1 MDWPNLGRIER
12 YIGNSISREIFPG
25 FSPKKEEPAVLKK
38 VKAKK
43 PKVSKSDKAK
53 ADKAKAKKD
62 KKYKK

>member
-12 YIGNSISREIFPG
+12 YIGNSIPRQIFPG

-53 ADKAKAKKD
+53 AVKAKAKKD
-62 KKYKK
+62 KKFKK